1 MTLQVSDRFKEMA
14 IQAGLKDML
23 TKRYFDIT
31 KLDTLLEAT
40 HLKEQISTETYTLLR
55 GLHCVDWSAM
65 GPELAAETRAVCC
78 RALGVHQIVEDVTPP
93 PSADKFQVAV
103 TESIARRIYKAFS

>member
-14 IQAGLKDML
+14 VQAGLKDML

-40 HLKEQISTETYTLLR
+40 HRKEHVSSETYTLLR

-78 RALGVHQIVEDVTPP
+78 RALGVPTLVEDVTPVRSP
-93 PSADKFQVAV
+93 GTFEVAV